1 MRARLVVRMVM
12 PIVGISTLPLVV
24 GILAAWKVH
33 YSQKHASD
41 SLARNVVGI
50 RAGEELAIGIRDVR
64 SQLNHFLATA
74 NREYLEAVPGIRQAM
89 DPWLNEAERV
99 AVTERERELIGRM
112 KAGYRYFFG
121 ELQRLTAQSL
131 PSEELTAQVRA
142 LNNGPLAHEILEPAQ
157 QYLDETEV
165 ELTQSNADN
174 ERMADLVV
182 LGLLLL
188 GICGTASGLVAGFG
202 IARGVSRSIVRLSVP
217 IRDAAGKLN
226 EVVGPLTVSAGADLE
241 EMTQTLHKMAG
252 QIGDVVARLQES
264 RREVLRAEQLAAV
277 GQMAAGIAHEVRN
290 PLMAIK
296 ILIQAAA
303 ERSPQAVL
311 DGQDLTV
318 LEEEITRLERSIQT
332 FLDFARP
339 PQLEKRTFAIG
350 HLLTQIAGLVSGR
363 ARRQGVRIE
372 HNLPREGAIRIH
384 ADMGQVRQVLLNLLL
399 NALDVTPEG
408 GAISVWVGIDPGPA
422 PRLAVCVADPGPG
435 LPAELGSKIFEPFVS
450 TKTTGI
456 GLGLS
461 ICKRILEAHGGEI
474 VAANRPE
481 GGAVFTAFFPLA
493 TPGSE
498 PPSAVSDPSDQG
510 QALAAEKLT
519 AESRFPKSPLSP
531 KGRGALRLGAGE
543 DYAQPV
549 DCR

>member
-1 MRARLVVRMVM
+1 MVM
-12 PIVGISTLPLVV
+12 PIIAVSTLPLVV
-24 GILAAWKVH
+24 GILAAWRVH
-33 YSQKHASD
+33 SSQKHASD

-64 SQLNHFLATA
+64 TQLNHFLATG
-74 NREYLEAVPGIRQAM
+74 NHEYLDAVPSIRQAM
-89 DPWLNEAERV
+89 DPWLSEAERV
-99 AVTERERELIGRM
+99 AVTERERELVGRM
-112 KAGYRYFFG
+112 KAGYRYFFR
-121 ELQRLTAQSL
+121 ELDRLTKQS
-131 PSEELTAQVRA
+131 PPPEEFAAQVRA
-142 LNNGPLAHEILEPAQ
+142 LNNGPLTQEILEPAQ
-157 QYLDETEV
+157 QYLDETEI

-174 ERMADLVV
+174 ERMADQVV

-241 EMTQTLHKMAG
+241 EMEQTLHKMAG

-296 ILIQAAA
+296 ILIQAAG
-303 ERSPQAVL
+303 ERSPVAVL
-311 DGQDLTV
+311 DGRDLTV

-339 PQLEKRTFAIG
+339 PQLEKRTFAISD
-350 HLLTQIAGLVSGR
+350 LVTQIVALVSGR
-363 ARRQGVRIE
+363 AKRQGVQIE
-372 HNLPREGAIRIH
+372 TDLPPEGSIVIH

-399 NALDVTPEG
+399 NALDATPEG
-408 GAISVWVGIDPGPA
+408 GMIEIRVRIDTDPSLQLAIA
-422 PRLAVCVADPGPG
+422 VADTGPG
-435 LPAELGSKIFEPFVS
+435 LPAELGPKIFEPFVS
-450 TKTTGI
+450 TKVTGI

-461 ICKRILEAHGGEI
+461 ICKRILEAHEGEI

-481 GGAVFTAFFPLA
+481 GGAVFTVFLPLA
-493 TPGSE
+493 MPQSRQQ
-498 PPSAVSDPSDQG
+498 SAFSDQPN
-510 QALAAEKLT
+510 QSQLLT
-519 AESRFPKSPLSP
+519 AES
-531 KGRGALRLGAGE
+531 
-543 DYAQPV
+543 
-549 DCR
+549 